1 MNRLSSAVTAIQ
13 PHYDV
18 VVVGSGYGGAIA
30 ASRMARAGRRVCVL
44 ERGRE
49 FVAGEFPRTPF
60 QGAAQV
66 QYNTADAH
74 IGSPLALL
82 EVHVNKDV
90 NAVVGCGLGGTSLI
104 NANVALEAEPRL
116 WDDERWPAALRA
128 DKAGRDKG
136 YASARAML
144 QPSPVPSS
152 YPDLPKLRAL
162 EMSARALGMQDQ
174 FSRPAITVTFE
185 DRVNAAGV
193 EQKHCV
199 GCGDCNSGCNY
210 DAKNSTHMNYLPDAV
225 AHGAQIFTG
234 TAVHSVSRDAATQKW
249 IVGYQLV
256 SLGRESYGAPDLFV
270 SADIVI
276 VSAGTIGSTALLLRS
291 RKLGLSVS
299 NMLGQ
304 HFTGNGDVLAFA
316 YNTEPAINGVGW
328 GAHDEGE
335 IPMVGPTITGIID
348 RRDTANVKDGYVI
361 EEGSLAGPV
370 GAALVGLLGAAA
382 PIEGVDAAPRSFEEQ
397 LAYDA
402 RVVTSL
408 LRGPYHGALHHT
420 QSYLVMAHDDESGK
434 IDVDSRGQPRIVWE
448 KAGRQPIFQAIEE
461 VLKQATVP
469 LGGKYLR
476 NPISTDILHNRTV
489 TVHPLG
495 GCGMGEDAEHGVV
508 DHMGRVFDGTT
519 GNAVHDGLYVMDGA
533 VMPMSLGVNPL
544 LTISALTERNCELLL
559 AAYPAS
565 TAATQAPNDAAPA
578 MPVAQ
583 PFPPTPTPTPRDA
596 SSSLTPSL
604 PQKIGLHF
612 TETMVGTYTPATES
626 AAASP
631 IEFTLT
637 VESEDLADMISNPH
651 HLAQTAGTLTC
662 PALSNQ
668 PMTISNGTFNLF
680 VVNESDVD
688 ERNMIYRMA
697 LNATDGHV
705 YYMSGKKI
713 ITRSSPVNLWEQTN
727 TLYAEIRESAQGN
740 ARVLGTATLIITP
753 ANFLKQQRTLEV
765 THAPDLKTRLEW
777 TLKFGK
783 FFAGVLFDEY
793 GGVAA
798 PLQYYD
804 PQVKP
809 RLKRALRAP
818 APQLVFFDT
827 PDGTTL
833 RLTRY
838 HDTARKAVR
847 PLLLIHGSG
856 VSSRIYSTDLI
867 ATNLVEYL
875 CAAGYDVWLVD
886 LRVSIEM
893 PSVFVPT
900 NVDKVAR
907 EDIPAAVARIREL
920 TGADTIQVLGHCLG
934 GLALSMSLLYGL
946 EGVRSAVISQV
957 STYPVPG
964 TLQRIK
970 AGLHIPGIMEHLGV
984 LDLTAFTEQRS
995 WPHNLLDEA
1004 LRLYPLDHDEGCGSP
1019 ICHRATFLYGLLYE
1033 HAQLNEALHANL
1045 QEILGVHDVEVFKH
1059 LASMVRAGKVVD
1071 AAGNDVY
1078 LTGAD
1083 GMKGLEGMRLPIG
1096 FIHGDR
1102 NETYL
1107 PVSTQRTFEML
1118 VRRFPEQPYER
1129 TIIPGYGHIDCILGK
1144 NAAVDVYPVIARYLD
1159 AH

>member
-13 PHYDV
+13 SHYDV

-30 ASRMARAGRRVCVL
+30 ACRMARAGRRVCVL

-49 FVAGEFPRTPF
+49 FMAGEFPRTPF

-66 QYNTADAH
+66 QYNTAAAH
-74 IGSPLALL
+74 IGSPLALI
-82 EVHVNKDV
+82 EVHVNEDV

-104 NANVALEAEPRL
+104 NANVALEADPRL

-128 DKAGRDKG
+128 DKAARDQG
-136 YASARAML
+136 YALARAML
-144 QPSPVPSS
+144 QPSPVPKD
-152 YPDLPKLRAL
+152 YPSLPKLQAL
-162 EMSARALGMQDQ
+162 EVSAQALGMADR
-174 FSRPAITVTFE
+174 FSRPDITVTFE

-193 EQKHCV
+193 GQKACV

-234 TAVHSVSRDAATQKW
+234 TAVHSVQRDAATQKW
-249 IVGYQLV
+249 VVGYQLV

-291 RKLGLSVS
+291 RDHGLSVS
-299 NMLGQ
+299 GMLGE

-316 YNTEPAINGVGW
+316 YNTDPVINGVGW
-328 GAHDEGE
+328 GAHEPGE
-335 IPMVGPTITGIID
+335 IPPVGPTITGLID
-348 RRDTANVKDGYVI
+348 HRNTGNVKDGFVI

-382 PIEGVDAAPRSFEEQ
+382 PLEGVDAAPRSLVDQ

-402 RVVTSL
+402 RVSESF
-408 LRGPYHGALHHT
+408 LRGPYHGALNHT
-420 QSYLVMAHDDESGK
+420 QSYLVMAHDDESGQ
-434 IDVDSRGQPRIVWE
+434 IHVDDKGEPRIVWE
-448 KAGRQPIFQAIEE
+448 NAGRQPIFQVVEQT
-461 VLKQATVP
+461 LKQATVP

-476 NPISTDILHNRTV
+476 NPISTEIVGNRTV

-495 GCGMGEDAEHGVV
+495 GCGMGEDAQHGVV
-508 DHMGRVFDGTT
+508 DHMGRVFSGAT
-519 GNAVHDGLYVMDGA
+519 GSAVHDGLYVMDGA

-544 LTISALTERNCELLL
+544 LTISALAERNCELLL
-559 AAYPAS
+559 ATHPLAAAS
-565 TAATQAPNDAAPA
+565 SAGAAATPSLPPA
-578 MPVAQ
+578 
-583 PFPPTPTPTPRDA
+583 PTPELA
-596 SSSLTPSL
+596 SSSLTPSA
-604 PQKIGLHF
+604 PQKIGLQF
-612 TETMVGTYTPATES
+612 TETMIGTYTPLAAG
-626 AAASP
+626 AAATSP

-637 VESEDLADMISNPH
+637 VESEDLADMLSNPQ
-651 HLAQTAGTLTC
+651 HLARTAGTLTC
-662 PALSNQ
+662 AALSAQ

-680 VVNESDVD
+680 VVDESDVD
-688 ERNMIYRMA
+688 ERNMNYRMT
-697 LNATDGHV
+697 LNSTDGKT
-705 YYMSGKKI
+705 YYLSGQKI
-713 ITRSSPVNLWEQTN
+713 ITRSSPINLWEQTN
-727 TLYAEIRESAQGN
+727 TLYAEISESAQPG
-740 ARVLGTATLIITP
+740 APLLGKATLIITP
-753 ANFLKQQRTLEV
+753 ENFLKQQRTLEV

-783 FFAGVLFDEY
+783 FFAGVLFTEY

-798 PLQYYD
+798 PLQYFN
-804 PQVKP
+804 PHAEP

-818 APQLVFFDT
+818 APQVVFFDT

-838 HDTARKAVR
+838 VDPANKAARPV
-847 PLLLIHGSG
+847 LLIHGSG

-875 CAAGYDVWLVD
+875 CASSYDVWLVD

-893 PSVFVPT
+893 PSVLVPT

-907 EDIPAAVARIREL
+907 EDIPAAVARIREV
-920 TGADTIQVLGHCLG
+920 TGAAQIQALGHCLG
-934 GLALSMSLLYGL
+934 GLALSMSLLSGL
-946 EGVRSAVISQV
+946 DGVRSAVISQV
-957 STYPVPG
+957 STHPVPG
-964 TLQRIK
+964 TLQKIK
-970 AGLHIPGIMEHLGV
+970 AGLHIPDIMKHLGV
-984 LDLTAFTEQRS
+984 LDLTAYTEDKS

-1004 LRLYPLDHDEGCGSP
+1004 LKFYPLDHDEGCGNP

-1033 HAQLNEALHANL
+1033 HAKLNETLHANL
-1045 QEILGVHDVEVFKH
+1045 QELLGVHDVEVFKH
-1059 LASMVRAGKVVD
+1059 LAAMVRAGKVVD
-1071 AAGNDVY
+1071 AAGKDVY
-1078 LTGAD
+1078 LSGAN
-1083 GMKGLEGMRLPIG
+1083 GMKGLEGMRRPIG
-1096 FIHGDR
+1096 FIHGER

-1107 PVSTQRTFEML
+1107 PQSTLLTYEML
-1118 VRRFPEQPYER
+1118 TGQFPEQPYER
-1129 TIIPGYGHIDCILGK
+1129 HIIPGYGHIDCIFGK
-1144 NAAVDVYPVIARYLD
+1144 NAALDVYPVIAKYLD

>member
-1 MNRLSSAVTAIQ
+1 MNRLSSVVTAIQ
-13 PHYDV
+13 AHYDV
-18 VVVGSGYGGAIA
+18 VVVGSGYGGGIA

-49 FVAGEFPRTPF
+49 FMAGEFPRTPF
-60 QGAAQV
+60 QGAEEV
-66 QYNTADAH
+66 QYNTALAH

-82 EVHVNKDV
+82 EVHVNDDV

-104 NANVALEAEPRL
+104 NANVALEADPRL
-116 WDDERWPAALRA
+116 WDDPRWPAALRA

-144 QPSPVPSS
+144 QPSPVPQS
-152 YPDLPKLRAL
+152 YPTLPKLQAL
-162 EMSARALGMQDQ
+162 ERSAQALGMEDQ
-174 FSRPAITVTFE
+174 FSRPEITVTFE
-185 DRVNAAGV
+185 DRTNAAGV
-193 EQKHCV
+193 EQKACV

-234 TAVHSVSRDAATQKW
+234 TAVHSVLRDAATGKW

-256 SLGRESYGAPDLFV
+256 SLGRESFGAPDLFV

-276 VSAGTIGSTALLLRS
+276 VSAGTVGSTALLLRS
-291 RKLGLSVS
+291 RKQGLSVS
-299 NMLGQ
+299 NMLGK

-316 YNTEPAINGVGW
+316 YNTEPVINGVGW
-328 GAHDEGE
+328 GAHEKGE
-335 IPMVGPTITGIID
+335 IPPVGPTITGLID
-348 RRDTANVKDGYVI
+348 HRKTPNVRDGYVI

-382 PIEGVDAAPRSFEEQ
+382 PLEGVDVAPRSFEEHF
-397 LAYDA
+397 AYDA
-402 RVVTSL
+402 RVVTSF

-420 QSYLVMAHDDESGK
+420 QSYLVMAHDDESGE
-434 IDVDSRGQPRIVWE
+434 IDVDGRGQPRIVWE
-448 KAGRQPIFQAIEE
+448 NAGKQPIFQAVEE

-469 LGGKYLR
+469 LGGKYMR
-476 NPISTDILHNRTV
+476 NPISTDILGNRTV

-508 DHMGRVFDGTT
+508 DHMGRVFSGAT

-544 LTISALTERNCELLL
+544 LTISALAERNCELLL
-559 AAYPAS
+559 ATHPL
-565 TAATQAPNDAAPA
+565 NAAPA
-578 MPVAQ
+578 ESAAATPNL
-583 PFPPTPTPTPRDA
+583 PPPPTPQAA
-596 SSSLTPSL
+596 SSSLTPSS

-612 TETMVGTYTPATES
+612 TETMVGTYTPNVAGEAAT
-626 AAASP
+626 SP
-631 IEFTLT
+631 MEFTLT
-637 VESEDLADMISNPH
+637 VESEDLADMISNPQ

-662 PALSNQ
+662 PALSAQ

-688 ERNMIYRMA
+688 ERNMNYRMT
-697 LNATDGHV
+697 LNATEGKT
-705 YYMSGKKI
+705 YFLSGKKI
-713 ITRSSPVNLWEQTN
+713 ITRTSPINLWEQTN
-727 TLYAEIRESAQGN
+727 TLYAEVRESAQ
-740 ARVLGTATLIITP
+740 ADAPLLGKATLIITP
-753 ANFLKQQRTLEV
+753 ENFLKQQRTLEV

-783 FFAGVLFDEY
+783 FFAGVLFTEY

-798 PLQYYD
+798 PLQYFD
-804 PQVKP
+804 PKAEP
-809 RLKRALRAP
+809 RVKRALRAP
-818 APQLVFFDT
+818 APQIVFFDT
-827 PDGTTL
+827 PDGTRL

-838 HDTARKAVR
+838 HDPARKAAR
-847 PLLLIHGSG
+847 PVLLIHGSG

-867 ATNLVEYL
+867 ATNMVEYL
-875 CAAGYDVWLVD
+875 FAAGYDVWLVD

-907 EDIPAAVARIREL
+907 EDIPSAVARIREL
-920 TGADTIQVLGHCLG
+920 TGVPEIQALGHCMG
-934 GLALSMSLLYGL
+934 GVALTMSLLYGL
-946 EGVRSAVISQV
+946 EGVRSVFISQV
-957 STYPVPG
+957 SAHPVPG
-964 TLQRIK
+964 TLEKIK
-970 AGLHIPGIMEHLGV
+970 AGLHIPDFMEHLGL
-984 LDLTAFTEQRS
+984 LDVTAYTEHKS
-995 WPHNLLDEA
+995 WPQNLLDEA
-1004 LRLYPLDHDEGCGSP
+1004 LKFYPLNHKEGCGNP

-1033 HAQLNEALHANL
+1033 HEQLNQTLHSNL
-1045 QEILGVHDVEVFKH
+1045 QEILGVHDVGVFKH
-1059 LASMVRAGKVVD
+1059 LAAMVRAGKVVD
-1071 AAGNDVY
+1071 AEGKDVY

-1083 GMKGLEGMRLPIG
+1083 GMKGLEGMRRPIG
-1096 FIHGDR
+1096 FIHGDK

-1107 PVSTQRTFEML
+1107 PISTQLTYDML
-1118 VRRFPEQPYER
+1118 VKHFPEQPYER
-1129 TIIPGYGHIDCILGK
+1129 TIIPGYGHIDCIFGK
-1144 NAAVDVYPVIARYLD
+1144 NAAVDVYPVIVKYLD

>member
-13 PHYDV
+13 SHYDV

-30 ASRMARAGRRVCVL
+30 ACRMARAGRRVCVL

-49 FVAGEFPRTPF
+49 FMAGEFPRTPF

-66 QYNTADAH
+66 QYNTAAAH

-82 EVHVNKDV
+82 EVHVNEDV

-104 NANVALEAEPRL
+104 NANVALEADPRL
-116 WDDERWPAALRA
+116 WDDARWPAALRA
-128 DKAGRDKG
+128 DKTARDKG
-136 YASARAML
+136 YALARAML
-144 QPSPVPSS
+144 QPSPVPKD
-152 YPDLPKLRAL
+152 YPALPKLQAL
-162 EMSARALGMQDQ
+162 EKSAQALGMEDR
-174 FSRPAITVTFE
+174 FTRPDITVTFE

-193 EQKHCV
+193 AQKACV

-234 TAVHSVSRDAATQKW
+234 TAVHSVRRDAATRKW

-291 RKLGLSVS
+291 RNQGLSVS
-299 NMLGQ
+299 GMLGK

-316 YNTEPAINGVGW
+316 YNTEPVINGVGW
-328 GAHDEGE
+328 GSHEPGD
-335 IPMVGPTITGIID
+335 IPPVGPTITGLID
-348 RRDTANVKDGYVI
+348 HRNTANVRDGYVI

-382 PIEGVDAAPRSFEEQ
+382 PLEGVDVAPRPLPEQ
-397 LAYDA
+397 IAYDA
-402 RVVTSL
+402 RVSESF
-408 LRGPYHGALHHT
+408 LRGPYHGALNHT
-420 QSYLVMAHDDESGK
+420 QSYLVMAHDDEDGQ
-434 IDVDSRGQPRIVWE
+434 IDVDDTGQPRIVWE
-448 KAGRQPIFQAIEE
+448 NAGKQPIFQVVEE
-461 VLKQATVP
+461 ALKQATVP

-476 NPISTDILHNRTV
+476 NPISTDIIGNRTV

-508 DHMGRVFDGTT
+508 DHMGRVFSGAT

-544 LTISALTERNCELLL
+544 VTISALAERNCELLL
-559 AAYPAS
+559 ATHPV
-565 TAATQAPNDAAPA
+565 TAASADGAAATPSLPPA
-578 MPVAQ
+578 
-583 PFPPTPTPTPRDA
+583 PTPELA
-596 SSSLTPSL
+596 SSSLTPSS

-612 TETMVGTYTPATES
+612 TETMIGTYAPV
-626 AAASP
+626 AAAEAGASP

-637 VESEDLADMISNPH
+637 VESEDLADMISNPQ
-651 HLAQTAGTLTC
+651 HLARTAGTLTC
-662 PALSNQ
+662 PALSSQ

-680 VVNESDVD
+680 VVDESDVD
-688 ERNMIYRMA
+688 ERNMNYRMT
-697 LNATDGHV
+697 LNSTEGKT
-705 YYMSGKKI
+705 YYLSGQKI
-713 ITRSSPVNLWEQTN
+713 ITRTSPVNLWEQTN
-727 TLYAEIRESAQGN
+727 TLYAEIRESAQ
-740 ARVLGTATLIITP
+740 ADAPLLGKATLIITP
-753 ANFLKQQRTLEV
+753 ENFLKQQRTLEV

-783 FFAGVLFDEY
+783 FFAGVLFTEY

-804 PQVKP
+804 PKAEP

-818 APQLVFFDT
+818 APQVVFFDT

-838 HDTARKAVR
+838 LDPALKAARPV
-847 PLLLIHGSG
+847 LLIHGSG

-867 ATNLVEYL
+867 ATNMVEYL
-875 CAAGYDVWLVD
+875 CASGYDVWLVD

-893 PSVFVPT
+893 PSVLVPT

-920 TGADTIQVLGHCLG
+920 TGAAEIQALGHCMG

-957 STYPVPG
+957 SAHPVPG
-964 TLQRIK
+964 TLQKIK
-970 AGLHIPGIMEHLGV
+970 AGLHIPDLMQHLGV
-984 LDLTAFTEQRS
+984 HDLTAYTEHES
-995 WPHNLLDEA
+995 WPRNLLDEA
-1004 LRLYPLDHDEGCGSP
+1004 LRFYPLDHDEGCGNP
-1019 ICHRATFLYGLLYE
+1019 VCHRATFLYGLLYE
-1033 HAQLNEALHANL
+1033 HEKLNETLHANL
-1045 QEILGVHDVEVFKH
+1045 QELLGVHDVSVFKH
-1059 LASMVRAGKVVD
+1059 LAAMVRAGKVVD
-1071 AAGNDVY
+1071 AAGEDVY
-1078 LTGAD
+1078 LAGAD
-1083 GMKGLEGMRLPIG
+1083 GMKGLEGMRRPIG
-1096 FIHGDR
+1096 FIHGER

-1107 PVSTQRTFEML
+1107 PASTLRTYEL
-1118 VRRFPEQPYER
+1118 LTGHFPEQPYER
-1129 TIIPGYGHIDCILGK
+1129 HVIPGYGHIDCIFGK
-1144 NAAVDVYPVIARYLD
+1144 HAAVDVYPVIAKYLD